1 MNPPLDRRFFPVV
14 ERCIY
19 LNNNST
25 GAIHAGAQSVLQRY
39 YETLCDW
46 RDDAVESWWSE
57 LQAYRT
63 ELEGFIG
70 APSGT
75 VVTDA
80 NLSTLLGRLLTCVDF
95 NRGREKI
102 LTTDLAF
109 PTIPF
114 IARAFRRYGAK
125 LVTVKT
131 DGRSIDENQLA
142 ESIDENTAIVCLSH
156 ASFTTGSLTDIRF
169 VAERAHAVG
178 AWVVIDAYQS
188 LGIVPVDVEAL
199 DCDFL
204 LGGAHKWLCGS
215 FEMGFLYARKELI
228 PSLEP
233 AATGWIA
240 GDNPLSFSDQIA
252 WAPDAR
258 RLEAG
263 TPLILPA
270 MLSRPGL
277 AALRSAGMGKVR
289 QHSLDLT
296 LQIMNRAEQDDLE
309 VLTPRPSTKRAGT
322 VAVQF
327 PNAETACAR
336 LAAKGF
342 VVSYRGALRIAPHG
356 YNTSEEIDQFMDA
369 LIDVRKELE

>member
-80 NLSTLLGRLLTCVDF
+80 NLSTLMGRLLTCVDF

-102 LTTDLAF
+102 LPTDLAF

-125 LVTVKT
+125 LVSVKT
-131 DGRSIDENQLA
+131 DVSSIDDIQLA
-142 ESIDENTAIVCLSH
+142 ESFVVNTAIVCLSH